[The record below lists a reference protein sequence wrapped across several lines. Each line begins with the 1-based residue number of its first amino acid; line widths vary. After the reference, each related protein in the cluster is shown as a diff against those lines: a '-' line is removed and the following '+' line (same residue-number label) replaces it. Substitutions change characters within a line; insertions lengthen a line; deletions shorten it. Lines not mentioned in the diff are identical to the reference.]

1 MTIRDNLSA
10 VQRNIDEAAR
20 RAGRDPRDVTL
31 IAVTKTVDAER
42 TDEIIALG
50 VQHIGESRIQ
60 DAKLKYPLIVSGV
73 RWHLIGHL
81 QTNKAK
87 DAVRMFD
94 VIHSV
99 DSAKVAAAISQEAV
113 KAEKTVDVL
122 VEVNISGETSKY
134 GLPAAELEGV
144 LRVIAGL
151 PGIRVVGLM
160 TMAPLSDNPEDAR
173 HCFRK
178 LRELKDRMNEA
189 KINNINLKHLSMGMS
204 QDYVVA
210 VEEGATLV
218 RVGTALFA

>member
-1 MTIRDNLSA
+1 MTIRNNLSA

-20 RAGRDPRDVTL
+20 RAGRDPREVTL
-31 IAVTKTVDAER
+31 VAVTKTVDAER

-50 VQHIGESRIQ
+50 VQHIAESRIQ

-99 DSAKVAAAISQEAV
+99 DSVKVAAAISQEAV
-113 KAEKTVDVL
+113 KAEKTVDAL
-122 VEVNISGETSKY
+122 VEVNVSGEESKY
-134 GLPAAELEGV
+134 GLPPADVEGV
-144 LRVIAGL
+144 LREIAGL
-151 PGIRVVGLM
+151 PAIRVVGLM

-173 HCFRK
+173 PYFRQ
-178 LRELKDRMNEA
+178 LRELKDRMNA
-189 KINNINLKHLSMGMS
+189 LKIGNISLKHLSMGMS

-210 VEEGATLV
+210 VEEGATLL
-218 RVGTALFA
+218 RVGTALFV